1 VLFLLLISGEALKW
15 AQLTTNQLN
24 GMGILQLI
32 LTGCVGFA
40 VAIWMIMN
48 PRKVYKSITV
58 MLSACWSTSPVESAH
73 ACKFFYQTCMHMPPL
88 IWHQR
93 HWLSSSRAEVP
104 QSKVA
109 PHVRTLLTRGCGS
122 AEQGGHG

>member
-1 VLFLLLISGEALKW
+1 MLASARLTSACAGAVLFLLLISGEALKW

-58 MLSACWSTSPVESAH
+58 MLSA
-73 ACKFFYQTCMHMPPL
+73 
-88 IWHQR
+88 
-93 HWLSSSRAEVP
+93 
-104 QSKVA
+104 
-109 PHVRTLLTRGCGS
+109 
-122 AEQGGHG
+122 